1 VNKAFAEPTPGGGMS
16 NYSVPESEEVKKDE
30 SFKVIEGYDGVDIIK
45 FIIDDQMNNNKI
57 KCVITDE
64 NMEFINGSVAI
75 KILKDL
81 EKERKIKPIIF
92 ASNTVHDNQEIKDN
106 LRNSGIDYF
115 IPKMCKEKEILTFFN
130 LYKILENEEDV

>member
-1 VNKAFAEPTPGGGMS
+1 M
-16 NYSVPESEEVKKDE
+16 
-30 SFKVIEGYDGVDIIK
+30 IEGYDGVDIIK

-92 ASNTVHDNQEIKDN
+92 ASNTVHDNQEIKDD

-115 IPKMCKEKEILTFFN
+115 IPKMCNEKEILSFFSEFS
-130 LYKILENEEDV
+130 ILEQDD